1 MEFEKNM
8 QRLSEIVSRL
18 EQGDLTLEES
28 VALYEEGVK
37 LSAACSQA
45 LEQAKL
51 KVTIQQ
57 EGKTS
62 CIKQICVRWNRI

>member
-8 QRLSEIVSRL
+8 QRLSEIVVRL

-57 EGKTS
+57 EGKAS
-62 CIKQICVRWNRI
+62 

>member
-8 QRLSEIVSRL
+8 QRLSEVVSRL

-62 CIKQICVRWNRI
+62 

>member
-1 MEFEKNM
+1 MAFEKNM

-62 CIKQICVRWNRI
+62 

>member
-51 KVTIQQ
+51 KVAIQQ

-62 CIKQICVRWNRI
+62 

>member
-8 QRLSEIVSRL
+8 QRLSEIVVRL

-62 CIKQICVRWNRI
+62 

>member
-1 MEFEKNM
+1 M
-8 QRLSEIVSRL
+8 QRLSEIVARL

-62 CIKQICVRWNRI
+62 

>member
-8 QRLSEIVSRL
+8 QRLSEIASRL

-62 CIKQICVRWNRI
+62 

>member
-8 QRLSEIVSRL
+8 QRLSEIVARL

-45 LEQAKL
+45 LEQTKL

-62 CIKQICVRWNRI
+62 

>member
-8 QRLSEIVSRL
+8 QRLSEIVARL

-28 VALYEEGVK
+28 VALYEECVK

-62 CIKQICVRWNRI
+62 

>member
-8 QRLSEIVSRL
+8 QRLSEILARL

-62 CIKQICVRWNRI
+62 

>member
-18 EQGDLTLEES
+18 ERGDLTLEES

-62 CIKQICVRWNRI
+62 

>member
-8 QRLSEIVSRL
+8 QRLSEIGARL

-57 EGKTS
+57 EGKAS
-62 CIKQICVRWNRI
+62 

>member
-28 VALYEEGVK
+28 VSLYEEGVK
-37 LSAACSQA
+37 LSAACSQS

-62 CIKQICVRWNRI
+62 

>member
-1 MEFEKNM
+1 MDFEKNM

-57 EGKTS
+57 EGEAS
-62 CIKQICVRWNRI
+62 